1 MNKSTRRMLLLCTLI
16 MSLLSVNRALKART
30 MSDNKH
36 FLTKLPKMKDI
47 MHRKPIEVDEG
58 VCIDTLFQS
67 KDYVCKDT
75 EKIYQQDDGHVTE
88 NVFDRIYH
96 LISYLLFPYIGF
108 QIMVALND
116 QDSIDDEF

>member
-1 MNKSTRRMLLLCTLI
+1 MHQKPMN
-16 MSLLSVNRALKART
+16 
-30 MSDNKH
+30 
-36 FLTKLPKMKDI
+36 
-47 MHRKPIEVDEG
+47 VDEG

-75 EKIYQQDDGHVTE
+75 EKIYQQDDSHVTDT
-88 NVFDRIYH
+88 VFDRIYR